1 MQVHTQ
7 QLRCLMTVAEE
18 KSFASAAQQ
27 LCISQQSVNAQ
38 MRQLER
44 ALDIVLFARTTPAIE
59 LTAAGSAFLRDISRT
74 DNLDTAIER
83 ARDIQHAEQDRLVL
97 GTLEGAALT
106 LTEPILDAFQQR
118 HPGVTV
124 QQRQS
129 SYDDPSAGL
138 RDGAVDVALVRRPF
152 ADKGI
157 HCETLFAEPLMVML
171 PTDHRLADHTQ
182 VHVGDLVD
190 ETMIGAS
197 SKDPEWNAFWELDA
211 YRDGRP
217 APITHRT
224 ASALESQYKVPLGL
238 GIVVTVAAARWLP
251 FPGIRLVPITGAA
264 PSEVAVG
271 WRAAG
276 ESALVRS
283 FVDVATKIRDT
294 RHDLVDPLQRP
305 DFTDRTMPF
314 QP

>member
-59 LTAAGSAFLRDISRT
+59 MTAAGSAFLREIDRI
-74 DNLDTAIER
+74 DDLDTAIER

-118 HPGVTV
+118 HPGVIV

-129 SYDDPSAGL
+129 SFDDPTAGL
-138 RDGAVDVALVRRPF
+138 RDGAVDIALVRRPF
-152 ADKGI
+152 ADDGI
-157 HCETLFAEPLMVML
+157 HCETLFTEPLMVML
-171 PTDHRLADHTQ
+171 PTDHRLADRTQ
-182 VHVGDLVD
+182 VHVADLVH
-190 ETMIGAS
+190 ETIIGAS
-197 SKDPEWNAFWELDA
+197 SKDREWNAFWELDA
-211 YRDGRP
+211 YRDAP
-217 APITHRT
+217 ATITHRT

-271 WRAAG
+271 WRASG

-283 FVDVATKIRDT
+283 FVDVATNIRDT

-314 QP
+314 RL